1 MNINDIDLNLLRL
14 FDAIYRLRS
23 VSHAAQALKLS
34 QPTASQG
41 LTRLR
46 LQVRDALFVRAPG
59 GVRPTPRADRLA
71 LAVQAAFAEIG
82 EALNEGECFDPAR
95 SQMTLRLHLSDI
107 GEARFLPELM
117 ATLHVE
123 AATVRVHSVPL
134 PRDEI
139 ATALDSGAIDF
150 AIGFLPS
157 LRGTRH
163 VDLIRDRYAVLLRA
177 EHPMIVARRTGIL
190 DEADLKQIEYVA
202 VSSHSETLRILQ
214 QLDLQDRLRL
224 TSAHFLSLPAIVK
237 TTDLGVVMPLAIAR
251 GFAAD
256 GGYAVVETLLPQS
269 EFIVSLHASK
279 RFESDPALRW
289 AHNLLLRLFKSP

>member
-23 VSHAAQALKLS
+23 VSRAAEILKLA

-46 LQVRDALFVRAPG
+46 LQIGDALFVRAPG

-71 LAVQAAFAEIG
+71 IAVQAAIAGIE
-82 EALNEGECFDPAR
+82 EALNEDECFDPAR
-95 SQMTLRLHLSDI
+95 SRMTLRLHLSDI
-107 GEARFLPELM
+107 GEARFLPRLM
-117 ATLHVE
+117 ATLHAE
-123 AATVRVHSVPL
+123 AAAVRVHSIPL
-134 PRDEI
+134 SHDEI
-139 ATALDSGAIDF
+139 AGALDSGVIDF

-157 LRGTRH
+157 VRGTRS
-163 VDLIRDRYAVLLRA
+163 VELIRDRYAILLRA
-177 EHPMIVARRTGIL
+177 AHPLIVARRTCAL
-190 DEADLKQIEYVA
+190 AADDLQRIEYVA

-214 QLDLQDRLRL
+214 QLGLQERLRL
-224 TSAHFLSLPAIVK
+224 TSAHFLSLPAIVR

-251 GFAAD
+251 EFAAD

-269 EFIVSLHASK
+269 EFTVSLHASR
-279 RFESDPALRW
+279 RFESDPAIRW
-289 AHNLLLRLFKSP
+289 ARQLLLRLFKSA